1 MFGNRSE
8 RAERRAQRRAERQ
21 AQVQIRW
28 YPINNKGG
36 YCYTRPDY
44 VEVPKSIKLSDFLFP
59 WELLDEPPSDGQPSS
74 GPPSAVCSSC
84 GRRYETSSDGQ
95 PSTGTEPEGSAAAG
109 AGAASATAS
118 APVTGSAGG
127 GE

>member
-8 RAERRAQRRAERQ
+8 RAERRAKRRAERQ

-36 YCYTRPDY
+36 YSYTWPDD
-44 VEVPKSIKLSDFLFP
+44 VEAPKSINPADFLFP

-84 GRRYETSSDGQ
+84 GRRYEPSSDGQ
-95 PSTGTEPEGSAAAG
+95 PSSGTEPEGSAAAG
-109 AGAASATAS
+109 AGS
-118 APVTGSAGG
+118 
-127 GE
+127 